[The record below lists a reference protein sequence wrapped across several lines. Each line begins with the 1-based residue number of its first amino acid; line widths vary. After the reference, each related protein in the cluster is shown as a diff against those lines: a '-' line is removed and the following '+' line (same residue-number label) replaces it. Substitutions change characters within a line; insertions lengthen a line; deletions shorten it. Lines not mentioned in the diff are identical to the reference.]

1 MVIFLRTLGYA
12 ACLVLSLA
20 MGGADAAT
28 AIATESR
35 YVTIA
40 QVDLGQI
47 LPPPP
52 SPGSLEEKRDVE
64 AVIDASLRRSPLEAD
79 HAHADGAIS
88 VLRFADVLGEGF
100 SAENMPFAVPFF
112 GQVASDAHAIVG
124 AAKVEFDRL
133 RPFVVDSRVRP
144 IGNDIEVVAAPRHR
158 SGSYPS
164 GHATF
169 AYVTSVLLAV
179 MVPEKSAEIFTRA
192 AAYAQNRLVAGVH
205 YPTDIDA
212 GRIAGTVIANIL
224 LHDSRFLGDFARART
239 EVRHAAGL
247 E

>member
-1 MVIFLRTLGYA
+1 MVIFLRALGYA
-12 ACLVLSLA
+12 ACLVVLLA
-20 MGGADAAT
+20 TGGANAAT
-28 AIATESR
+28 EPR

-40 QVDLGQI
+40 EVDLGQL

-52 SPGSLEEKRDVE
+52 APGSLAEKSDVE
-64 AVIDASLRRSPLEAD
+64 AVIEASTARSPLEAER
-79 HAHADGAIS
+79 AHADGTIS
-88 VLRFADVLGEGF
+88 VLRFADVLGDGF
-100 SAENMPFAVPFF
+100 SAEKMPFAVPFF
-112 GQVASDAHAIVG
+112 GQVASDAHVIVG

-133 RPFVVDSRVRP
+133 RPFIVDSRVQP
-144 IGNDIEVVAAPRHR
+144 IGNDIEVATAPRHR

-169 AYVTSVLLAV
+169 AYVTSILLAA

-192 AAYAQNRLVAGVH
+192 AVYAQHRVVAGVH
-205 YPTDIDA
+205 FPTDIDA

-224 LHDSRFLGDFARART
+224 LHDPRFQGDFARARV
-239 EVRHAAGL
+239 EVRHAAGF